1 MWKTIFNID
10 FHNILENAVDPDYY
24 DSGAVATGYAEL
36 ELYNRPNPFLT
47 YYFRSAIKTGIVNS
61 QFLRINLQTN
71 IYYKF
76 TKKLKAKIRIWAGGF
91 LDTTNLPR
99 QYHTYLSGN
108 IDPDFRNNYLFN
120 RTAEINDASIGT
132 RQYDIGGPSLHGLV
146 LIDDSTNTMLGVDD
160 WVISAN
166 FEMNI
171 PKMPGKPFID
181 MAIIPWGESYFD
193 FGLKKTFGPLSIIMP
208 LYQSWDE
215 TPFVTDT
222 DWVLDRLRFSLTL
235 SGFTMR
241 DLF

>member
-10 FHNILENAVDPDYY
+10 YHNILENAVDSEYY
-24 DSGAVATGYAEL
+24 DSGESATGYAEM

-47 YYFRSAIKTGIVNS
+47 YYFRTAVKTGIVNS
-61 QFLRINLQTN
+61 QFLRFNLQTN

-76 TKKLKAKIRIWAGGF
+76 TKKLKAKLRIWAGGF
-91 LDTTNLPR
+91 LDVTDLPR
-99 QYHTYLSGN
+99 QYRTYLSGN

-120 RTAEINDASIGT
+120 RTADVNDASIGT
-132 RQYDIGGPSLHGLV
+132 RQYDIGGPSLHGLI
-146 LIDDSTNTMLGVDD
+146 LDENGKMLGVDS

-171 PKMPGKPFID
+171 PKVPGKPFMD
-181 MAIIPWGESYFD
+181 AAIIPGGDSYFD

-222 DWVLDRLRFSLTL
+222 DWVLDRLRFSLTI
-235 SGFTMR
+235 SGFNARSM
-241 DLF
+241 F

>member
-1 MWKTIFNID
+1 M
-10 FHNILENAVDPDYY
+10 
-24 DSGAVATGYAEL
+24 

-47 YYFRSAIKTGIVNS
+47 YYFRTAVKTGIVNS
-61 QFLRINLQTN
+61 QFLRFNLQTN

-76 TKKLKAKIRIWAGGF
+76 TKKLKAKLRIWAGGF
-91 LDTTNLPR
+91 LDATDLPR
-99 QYHTYLSGN
+99 QYRTYLSGN

-120 RTAEINDASIGT
+120 RTAYVNDASIGT
-132 RQYDIGGPSLHGLV
+132 RQYDIGGPSLHGLI
-146 LIDDSTNTMLGVDD
+146 LDENGKMLGVDS

-171 PKMPGKPFID
+171 PKVPGKPFMD
-181 MAIIPWGESYFD
+181 AAIIPGGDSYFD

-222 DWVLDRLRFSLTL
+222 DWVLDRLRFSLTI
-235 SGFTMR
+235 SGFNARSM
-241 DLF
+241 F